1 MSIDQPLVSV
11 LMTSYNRDKYIAD
24 AINSVLA
31 SNYSNFELIIVDDGS
46 KDNTVNIIRSF
57 ADKDSRVR
65 FYQNE
70 KNLGDYP
77 NRNKAASHAKGKY
90 LKYVDSDDYIY
101 PWALENMVNMME
113 QYPEAGWGLCSMEPN
128 GIRPFPFL
136 LSPKEAYEYNYS
148 GPGLFRRA
156 PLSSIIKKE
165 AFDIAGGFNAIRMAG
180 DFEMWHR
187 LGQQFSVV
195 LMPQGMVWYRS
206 HDAQEVNDYFK
217 YITTYEK
224 IKVEYLRSADCP
236 LDKET
241 VLGILNVEK
250 AKIKKY
256 IRINIAKFDMKM
268 LKVNLENLKLYQ

>member
-101 PWALENMVNMME
+101 PWALELMVQMME
-113 QYPEAGWGLCSMEPN
+113 QFPDAGWGLCSMEPN
-128 GIRPFPFL
+128 KTRVFPFVL
-136 LSPKEAYEYNYS
+136 NPKEVYEYHYF

-156 PLSSIIKKE
+156 PLSAIIKR
-165 AFDIAGGFNAIRMAG
+165 DIFNRVGGFKPIRMAG
-180 DFEMWHR
+180 DFEMWQR

-241 VLGILNVEK
+241 VLDILNVEK
-250 AKIKKY
+250 AKIKRC
-256 IRINIAKFDMKM
+256 IRANIAKFNIKI